1 MASILLPKK
10 KGKRKERK
18 KKKTRKPPTHTL
30 SYFSPLEDT
39 LNMLIVAL
47 TKKTKKHC
55 HHKASKNKSLEN
67 RIRKNEFIRAYP

>member
-1 MASILLPKK
+1 MSTYRFDGQYPITKKKK

-47 TKKTKKHC
+47 TKKNQKTLSPQSFQEQIIGKQD
-55 HHKASKNKSLEN
+55 
-67 RIRKNEFIRAYP
+67 